1 MSRLR
6 ISASS
11 AAAGLV
17 FAGVLLASATAQA
30 DETITLMLDRATII
44 RAPEKTSMVVIGNPA
59 IADVAV
65 QKNGIM
71 VLTGKSYGETNLLAL
86 DDQGKL
92 VSESWL
98 RVQALNRNSVVVY
111 RAGEPETYSCTPQCQ
126 PTIALG
132 DSDKHFGKVGGQLGA
147 RNGLAAG
154 NQPSG
159 AR

>member
-1 MSRLR
+1 MARRFIPAL
-6 ISASS
+6 S
-11 AAAGLV
+11 AAAGLA
-17 FAGVLLASATAQA
+17 FAVLTGMATGASAS
-30 DETITLMLDRATII
+30 ETITLMLDRATVI

-65 QKNGIM
+65 QKNGVM

-111 RAGEPETYSCTPQCQ
+111 RAGEAETYSCTPQCQ
-126 PTIALG
+126 PTVALG
-132 DSDKHFGKVGGQLGA
+132 DSDKHFGKAGAQLGS

-154 NQPSG
+154 NQPNAG
-159 AR
+159 R